1 MNKENILTGTALALA
16 VFGSITLT
24 FGNSNGIAPL
34 LLGAVIY
41 LLTSKN
47 SQS

>member
-16 VFGSITLT
+16 VFGAITLT
-24 FGNSNGIAPL
+24 FDNSNGIVPL

-41 LLTSKN
+41 LLIQKK
-47 SQS
+47 